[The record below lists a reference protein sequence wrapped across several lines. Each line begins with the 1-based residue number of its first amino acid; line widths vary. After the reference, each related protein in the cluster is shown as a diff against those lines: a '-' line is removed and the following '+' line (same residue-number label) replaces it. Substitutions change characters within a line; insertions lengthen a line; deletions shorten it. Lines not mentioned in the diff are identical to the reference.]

1 VTEDQHAVGC
11 PKAAFVNFTSRLRSA
26 TAEGESPEKSHKT
39 DLPDLSGTTVGRF
52 SLQVRLGRGGMGEV
66 YRAYDTKLKRLVA
79 LKRIVGAPDDLYR
92 ERLWTEAQYASRLND
107 ARIAAVYDMFE
118 EGNEVFLVMEYVE
131 GRTLRERLNKPISI
145 SKFLEIAAE
154 CAEGLAAAHK
164 GGVLHH
170 DIKPENIMLT
180 SSDQVKMLDFGV
192 ARRLPTASVLSTQ
205 IDNCSD
211 RGKVSGTLAYMAPE
225 VLEESES
232 DERADIFSLG
242 VIFYEALAGRHPFL
256 TKGFLATCNR
266 ILKENPAPLR
276 TRNPRVSP
284 EFERIVNKMLAKNPA
299 ERYVSAADLLVDL
312 RALQRS
318 QGLVGAMT
326 PTPPVSAAVRADQK
340 ARGWLRG
347 AGLFAGLVCLL
358 ALGNYLYRAIAAP
371 IFGAHDR
378 MLVADFENH
387 SGEPLFDETVGE
399 LLGHELQQSRY
410 LNIVPRTEAVAAARL
425 AGRQNVDRIDVALG
439 EEICQRE
446 NYRVVL
452 TGDVVKAGSGYE
464 IYVKVMDPKQDSAL
478 FADKEALRSTS
489 ELYAAVDMLAK
500 RLRSHLGESMAQI
513 DQRSVPLA
521 QVTTPSLEALK
532 RYSAAM
538 KKYSAGDI
546 DGFLPLAKSAVEID
560 PGFAMAHLYL
570 ARAYY
575 QLGNVNEFRGHMKL
589 ARSEINHVSERER
602 FVILAVDYSA
612 NSLEEKSLEQY
623 RLLTELYPDD
633 IEGLQGLAE
642 ESALMGK
649 WADAIAAEKHLLQMN
664 PHSGVDYNR
673 LILWLN
679 DTSQFPAAIETYSS
693 AQTNGVKAAE
703 LHWGTGLA
711 YLGEEN
717 PEKAR
722 EQFQMLSLEGGDYEK
737 GLAAI
742 SLARVLI
749 YQGRLKEA
757 TDALH
762 TGIVLAE
769 KQHSDMW
776 IPVYRYLLASVL
788 LLRGKTT
795 EARAESQRLSATA
808 PQRETEVEE
817 LRRAGMV
824 ALDVGDIAGAQAGLG
839 ALAKLNETQDSA
851 YTHSCYYNLKGA
863 IELAIHK
870 PEDAEESQRRAAV
883 YLPFFSAYEGLANAL
898 EAQHKWKEAAQ
909 AYQHLL
915 DFKGEVISDDSPAYW
930 VVANLRLARVLAQ
943 GGEQKEALR
952 YYDEFLRLWA
962 NADSDL
968 PVLLQARD
976 ERARTR
982 QGISSGPG
990 TAAPQGR

>member
-1 VTEDQHAVGC
+1 
-11 PKAAFVNFTSRLRSA
+11 
-26 TAEGESPEKSHKT
+26 
-39 DLPDLSGTTVGRF
+39 
-52 SLQVRLGRGGMGEV
+52 MGEV

-79 LKRIVGAPDDLYR
+79 LKRIVGAPDDQYR

-118 EGNEVFLVMEYVE
+118 EGNEIFLVMEYVE

-145 SKFLEIAAE
+145 NKFLEIAVE

-180 SSDQVKMLDFGV
+180 SAEQVKMLDFGV
-192 ARRLPTASVLSTQ
+192 ARRLPSASVLSTQ
-205 IDNCSD
+205 IDNRSD

-266 ILKENPAPLR
+266 ILKENPVPLR
-276 TRNPRVSP
+276 TRNPRVP
-284 EFERIVNKMLAKNPA
+284 AEFERIVNKMLAKNPT
-299 ERYVSAADLLVDL
+299 ERYVSASDLLVDL

-318 QGLVGAMT
+318 QGLIGVTTQT
-326 PTPPVSAAVRADQK
+326 PSGSGAVRGNEK
-340 ARGWLRG
+340 ARRWLRG
-347 AGLFAGLVCLL
+347 AGVLAGIVCLL
-358 ALGNYLYRAIAAP
+358 ALGNYLYRVIAAP

-425 AGRQNVDRIDVALG
+425 AGRQDVDRIDAGLG
-439 EEICQRE
+439 EQICQRE
-446 NYRVVL
+446 NYRVLL

-464 IYVKVMDPKQDSAL
+464 IYVKVMDPKQHTAVL
-478 FADKEALRSTS
+478 ADKEALRSTS
-489 ELYAAVDMLAK
+489 ELYAAVDELAK

-546 DGFLPLAKSAVEID
+546 GGFLPLAKSAAELD
-560 PGFAMAHLYL
+560 PSFAMAHLYL

-575 QLGNVNEFRGHMKL
+575 QLGNVSEFRGHMKL

-633 IEGLQGLAE
+633 IEGLQGFAE

-679 DTSQFPAAIETYSS
+679 DTSQFPAALETYSS
-693 AQTNGVKAAE
+693 AQANGVKAAE
-703 LHWGTGLA
+703 LHWGAGLA
-711 YLGEEN
+711 HLGEGN
-717 PEKAR
+717 TEKAR
-722 EQFQMLSLEGGDYEK
+722 EQFELLAREGGDYEK

-742 SLARVLI
+742 SSARVLI

-757 TDALH
+757 TESLH

-769 KQHSDMW
+769 KQHSDTW

-788 LLRGKTT
+788 VLRGKTT
-795 EARAESQRLSATA
+795 EARAESERLSAAA
-808 PQRETEVEE
+808 PQPETEVEE

-824 ALDVGDIAGAQAGLG
+824 ALDVGDVAGAQAGFG
-839 ALAKLNETQDSA
+839 ALAKLHETQDSA

-863 IELAIHK
+863 IELATHK

-883 YLPFFSAYEGLANAL
+883 YLPFFSAYEGLASAL

-909 AYQHLL
+909 AYQHFL

-943 GGEQKEALR
+943 GGEQKEALK

-962 NADSDL
+962 NADPDL
-968 PVLLQARD
+968 PVLQKARE

-982 QGISSGPG
+982 QAASSGPD

>member
-1 VTEDQHAVGC
+1 
-11 PKAAFVNFTSRLRSA
+11 
-26 TAEGESPEKSHKT
+26 
-39 DLPDLSGTTVGRF
+39 
-52 SLQVRLGRGGMGEV
+52 MGEV

-79 LKRIVGAPDDLYR
+79 LKRIVSAPDDQYR

-107 ARIAAVYDMFE
+107 AHIAAVYDMFE
-118 EGNEVFLVMEYVE
+118 EGNGIFLVMEYVE
-131 GRTLRERLNKPISI
+131 GQTLRQRLKEPISI
-145 SKFLEIAAE
+145 NKFLEIAVE

-180 SSDQVKMLDFGV
+180 SAEQVKMLDFGV
-192 ARRLPTASVLSTQ
+192 ARRLPSTSLLSTE
-205 IDNCSD
+205 IDYRSD

-225 VLEESES
+225 VLEESQS
-232 DERADIFSLG
+232 DERSDIFSLG
-242 VIFYEALAGRHPFL
+242 VIFYEGLAGRHPFL

-266 ILKENPAPLR
+266 ILRENPVPLR
-276 TRNPRVSP
+276 KRNPRVP
-284 EFERIVNKMLAKNPA
+284 AEFERIVNKMLAKNPA
-299 ERYVSAADLLVDL
+299 ERYVSAADLVVDL

-318 QGLVGAMT
+318 QGLVGALTQSPKGQNDGT
-326 PTPPVSAAVRADQK
+326 PKENAK
-340 ARGWLRG
+340 WWLRA
-347 AGLFAGLVCLL
+347 AGTLLGLVGLL

-371 IFGAHDR
+371 IFAPHDR

-425 AGRQNVDRIDVALG
+425 VGRQDVDHIDAALG
-439 EEICQRE
+439 EEICQRG
-446 NYRVVL
+446 NYRVLL

-464 IYVKVMDPKQDSAL
+464 IYVKVVDPKQGAVV
-478 FADKEALRSTS
+478 FADKEGLQSTS
-489 ELYAAVDMLAK
+489 ELYVAVDELAK
-500 RLRSHLGESMAQI
+500 RLRNHLGESMAQI

-538 KKYSAGDI
+538 KKYSAGEI

-560 PGFAMAHLYL
+560 PSFAMAHLYL

-575 QLGNVNEFRGHMKL
+575 QLGNLNEFRGHMKL
-589 ARSEINHVSERER
+589 ARAEINHVSERER

-612 NSLEEKSLEQY
+612 QSLEEESLEQY
-623 RLLTELYPDD
+623 RLLIELYPDD
-633 IEGLQGLAE
+633 IEGLEGLAE
-642 ESALMGK
+642 ESAQMGK
-649 WADAIAAEKHLLQMN
+649 WLDAIGAEKHVLKLN
-664 PHSGVDYNR
+664 PHSAVDYNR

-679 DTSQFPAAIETYSS
+679 HTNQFSTAIEAYSA

-703 LHWGTGLA
+703 LHWGAGLA
-711 YLGEEN
+711 FLGGEN
-717 PEKAR
+717 AQKAR
-722 EQFQMLSLEGGDYEK
+722 EQFELLAREGGEYEK

-742 SLARVLI
+742 SSARVLI
-749 YQGRLKEA
+749 YQGRLREA
-757 TDALH
+757 TDALN

-769 KQHSDMW
+769 KQHSDTW
-776 IPVYRYLLASVL
+776 IPVYRYLLASVFV
-788 LLRGKTT
+788 LRGRAA

-808 PQRETEVEE
+808 LSRETEVEE
-817 LRRAGMV
+817 RRRAGLV
-824 ALDVGDIAGAQAGLG
+824 ALDVGNIAGAQAELSE
-839 ALAKLNETQDSA
+839 LTKLNETEDSA

-863 IELAIHK
+863 IELANHK

-883 YLPFFSAYEGLANAL
+883 YLPFFSAYEGMAGAL

-909 AYQHLL
+909 AYEHFL

-930 VVANLRLARVLAQ
+930 VVANLRLARVLAE
-943 GGEQKEALR
+943 GGEPKEALK

-962 NADSDL
+962 NADVDL
-968 PVLLQARD
+968 PVLQKARA
-976 ERARTR
+976 ERARTFEAL
-982 QGISSGPG
+982 SSGPG

>member
-1 VTEDQHAVGC
+1 
-11 PKAAFVNFTSRLRSA
+11 
-26 TAEGESPEKSHKT
+26 
-39 DLPDLSGTTVGRF
+39 
-52 SLQVRLGRGGMGEV
+52 MGEV
-66 YRAYDTKLKRLVA
+66 YRAYDSKLKRLVA
-79 LKRIVGAPDDLYR
+79 LKRIVAAPDDRYR

-118 EGNEVFLVMEYVE
+118 EGNEIFLVMEYVE
-131 GRTLRERLNKPISI
+131 GQTLRQRLSEPLSI
-145 SKFLEIAAE
+145 NKFLEIAVE
-154 CAEGLAAAHK
+154 CTEGLAAAHK

-180 SSDQVKMLDFGV
+180 WAEQVKMLDFGV
-192 ARRLPTASVLSTQ
+192 ARRLPSANVLSTQ
-205 IDNCSD
+205 IDNRSD

-232 DERADIFSLG
+232 DERSDIFSLG

-266 ILKENPAPLR
+266 ILKENPVPLR
-276 TRNPRVSP
+276 TRNPRVPP

-326 PTPPVSAAVRADQK
+326 QAPAGSGAVRSNEK
-340 ARGWLRG
+340 ARWWFRG
-347 AGLFAGLVCLL
+347 AVALAGLVCLL

-371 IFGAHDR
+371 RFGTHDR

-410 LNIVPRTEAVAAARL
+410 LNVVSRTEAVAAAKL
-425 AGRQNVDRIDVALG
+425 AGRQDVERIDLALG

-446 NYRVVL
+446 NYRALL
-452 TGDVVKAGSGYE
+452 TGDVVKAGSGYQ
-464 IYVKVMDPKQDSAL
+464 IYVKVMDPKQGAAV
-478 FADKEALRSTS
+478 FADKEPLRSTS
-489 ELYAAVDMLAK
+489 ELYGAVDELAK
-500 RLRSHLGESMAQI
+500 RLRRHLGESMAQI

-532 RYSAAM
+532 RYSAAI

-560 PGFAMAHLYL
+560 PNFAMAHLCL

-575 QLGNVNEFRGHMKL
+575 QLGNVNEFRGHLKL
-589 ARSEINHVSERER
+589 ARDEINHVSERER

-633 IEGLQGLAE
+633 IEGLQGFAE

-649 WADAIAAEKHLLQMN
+649 WADAIAAERHLLQMN

-679 DTSQFPAAIETYSS
+679 DTSQFPAAIETYAS
-693 AQTNGVKAAE
+693 AQANGVRAAV
-703 LHWGTGLA
+703 LHWGAGLA

-717 PEKAR
+717 PDKAR
-722 EQFQMLSLEGGDYEK
+722 EQFQLLAQEGSDYEK

-742 SLARVLI
+742 SSARVLI
-749 YQGRLKEA
+749 FQGRLKEA
-757 TDALH
+757 TEALH
-762 TGIVLAE
+762 TGVVLAE
-769 KQHSDMW
+769 KQHSDTW

-788 LLRGKTT
+788 VLRGKTT
-795 EARAESQRLSATA
+795 EARAESQRLSAS
-808 PQRETEVEE
+808 PPHRETEVEE
-817 LRRAGMV
+817 LRRAGLV
-824 ALDVGDIAGAQAGLG
+824 ALDVGDLASAQAEFD
-839 ALAKLNETQDSA
+839 ALAKLHETEDSA

-863 IELAIHK
+863 IELATHK
-870 PEDAEESQRRAAV
+870 PENAEESQRRAAV
-883 YLPFFSAYEGLANAL
+883 YLPFFSAYEGLASAL

-909 AYQHLL
+909 AYQRFL
-915 DFKGEVISDDSPAYW
+915 DFKGEVIGDDSPAYW
-930 VVANLRLARVLAQ
+930 VVANLTLARVLAQ
-943 GGEQKEALR
+943 GGEQKEALK
-952 YYDEFLRLWA
+952 YYDQFLRLWA
-962 NADSDL
+962 NADPDL
-968 PVLLQARD
+968 PVLQKARE
-976 ERARTR
+976 ERAQTR
-982 QGISSGPG
+982 QAVSSGPG